1 MAYVVLPQ
9 AVRNVLPD
17 LLSNTLEV
25 VKLTSLGS
33 VVAVPELLY
42 QARQAQSL
50 TYNPTPIVVAAI
62 IYFLMLWPVVRL
74 LSRLEN
80 RALAAR

>member
-1 MAYVVLPQ
+1 LP
-9 AVRNVLPD
+9 RSRP
-17 LLSNTLEV
+17 LEV

-42 QARQAQSL
+42 QARQAQSI
-50 TYNPTPIVVAAI
+50 TYNPTPIVVAALI
-62 IYFLMLWPVVRL
+62 YYFLLLWPVVRL

>member
-1 MAYVVLPQ
+1 
-9 AVRNVLPD
+9 
-17 LLSNTLEV
+17 
-25 VKLTSLGS
+25 
-33 VVAVPELLY
+33 
-42 QARQAQSL
+42 
-50 TYNPTPIVVAAI
+50 VVAAI

>member
-1 MAYVVLPQ
+1 VM
-9 AVRNVLPD
+9 PD

-25 VKLTSLGS
+25 VKLTSLAS
-33 VVAVPELLY
+33 VVALPELLF

-50 TYNPTPIVVAAI
+50 TYNPTPIVAAAVV
-62 IYFLMLWPVVRL
+62 YFLLLWPVVRL

-80 RALAAR
+80 RAIAARG